1 MSKLVINST
10 VSDLFFTKSNYERNI
25 SDIKNIY
32 TNQLVSILTPCMF
45 DSIKNVYNRAC
56 DIVKDNNKMTIEY
69 AFKVCLKDLF
79 KLSSTSIIN
88 EVNKIKQLSNSAS
101 YFDNLIRSVIKSH
114 IVLMS
119 YNVSKEDCPL
129 CDMRKYNIDIN
140 RFIHE
145 CYIEL
150 GNQIF
155 NDPKIFILTLKDGEL
170 LNDISGTIKCGNK
183 FDKLVKKC
191 ISKVIFDFV
200 PVNEILTEYLNKDK
214 ITDRYGDAKREMEK
228 DDIINKIITGINENN
243 IIKTDEIIV
252 QLKNEFSNQFNILIK
267 LLNEIKNT
275 KPSDQTSFKP
285 EEPVILNHE
294 TTKEQSTVDQ
304 NKQTTEY
311 INDVISKHDIQIEDN
326 LLHNQNDIDKQND
339 INEYQEK
346 DKMSI
351 NVNENKIVL
360 SDNKLNDNKQDDNK
374 QDDIIDMTTEK
385 TVNSSIDKEETN
397 VDQNIIDEQKELEKE
412 IQLIESSQDNKQQ
425 GGDNTISLFSD
436 NSKTNVVNSIEEINN
451 DNIEEIKPK
460 RRGRPGRPKKFTTDI
475 LSSTINSIDKFK

>member
-88 EVNKIKQLSNSAS
+88 EVNKIKQISNSAS

-170 LNDISGTIKCGNK
+170 LNDVSGTIRCGNK

-311 INDVISKHDIQIEDN
+311 INDVISKHDIQIEDK
-326 LLHNQNDIDKQND
+326 LLHNQNDIDKQNN

-346 DKMSI
+346 DKINI
-351 NVNENKIVL
+351 NVNENNEIVL
-360 SDNKLNDNKQDDNK
+360 SDNKLNDNKQDD
-374 QDDIIDMTTEK
+374 IIDMNTEK
-385 TVNSSIDKEETN
+385 TVNSSIDKETT
-397 VDQNIIDEQKELEKE
+397 VDQNIVNEQKELEKE

-436 NSKTNVVNSIEEINN
+436 NSKPNVVNSIEEINN

-475 LSSTINSIDKFK
+475 LSLTINSIDKFK